1 MTQIDPQS
9 AAELDPAEAF
19 EGIRRELS
27 LLHRAI
33 EGLTA
38 ARENNPD
45 YTATLGEIAETLE
58 AAGEGLK
65 RIERSPA
72 VKMTPANVAQ
82 ELIKAS
88 AAVRSEDRQALQA
101 AQTALQRSIGHVDG
115 IVKRGQA
122 ADRQRDKLIQ
132 AVTGGVFAG
141 ILLWSFLPGVI
152 ARALPQSWHVPEWMA
167 ARTLRMEQREAGER
181 MIGTAQAENVSAS

>member
-1 MTQIDPQS
+1 MTQTDPQS
-9 AAELDPAEAF
+9 AAEVDPAEAF
-19 EGIRRELS
+19 EGIRRQLS

-38 ARENNPD
+38 ARENIPD

-58 AAGEGLK
+58 ATCEGL
-65 RIERSPA
+65 ERVEQSPG
-72 VKMTPANVAQ
+72 VTLTPAILAQ

-122 ADRQRDKLIQ
+122 ADRQRDKLFQ
-132 AVTGGVFAG
+132 AASGGALAG
-141 ILLWSFLPGVI
+141 VLLWSFLPGFV
-152 ARALPQSWHVPEWMA
+152 ARSLPESWHVPEWMA
-167 ARTLRMEQREAGER
+167 ARTIGMEQREAGTR
-181 MIGTAQAENVSAS
+181 MIETAQANDVPAI

>member
-1 MTQIDPQS
+1 MTQIDPQP

-38 ARENNPD
+38 AREHIPD
-45 YTATLGEIAETLE
+45 YTATLGEIAETL
-58 AAGEGLK
+58 AATGEGLK

-72 VKMTPANVAQ
+72 VKLTPAALAQ

-122 ADRQRDKLIQ
+122 VDRQQSKLIH
-132 AVTGGVFAG
+132 AAACGVIAG
-141 ILLWSFLPGVI
+141 ILLWSIMPGMI
-152 ARALPQSWHVPEWMA
+152 ARALPESWHVPEWMA
-167 ARTLRMEQREAGER
+167 ARAMGLDQREAGTR
-181 MIGTAQAENVSAS
+181 MIGTAQADDAPAT

>member
-9 AAELDPAEAF
+9 AAELDAAEAF

-38 ARENNPD
+38 ARENIPD

-58 AAGEGLK
+58 ATCEGL
-65 RIERSPA
+65 ERVEQSPA
-72 VKMTPANVAQ
+72 VALTPATMAQ
-82 ELIKAS
+82 ELLKAS
-88 AAVRSEDRQALQA
+88 AAARAEDRQALQA
-101 AQTALQRSIGHVDG
+101 AQTALQRSVGHVDG

-122 ADRQRDKLIQ
+122 ADGQRNRLIQ
-132 AVTGGVFAG
+132 AAAGGVLAG
-141 ILLWSFLPGVI
+141 VLLWSFLPGVI
-152 ARALPQSWHVPEWMA
+152 ARTLPESWHVPEWMA
-167 ARTLRMEQREAGER
+167 ARTMGLEQREAGER
-181 MIGTAQAENVSAS
+181 MIETAQLDTAH

>member
-1 MTQIDPQS
+1 MTQTDPQS

-38 ARENNPD
+38 ARENIPD

-58 AAGEGLK
+58 ATCDALE
-65 RIERSPA
+65 RIEQSPA
-72 VKMTPANVAQ
+72 VTLTPATMAQ
-82 ELIKAS
+82 ELVKAS
-88 AAVRSEDRQALQA
+88 AAVRAEDRQALQA

-122 ADRQRDKLIQ
+122 ADGQHKTLVQ
-132 AVTGGVFAG
+132 AASGGVLAG
-141 ILLWSFLPGVI
+141 VLVWSFLPGVI
-152 ARALPQSWHVPEWMA
+152 ARALPDSWHVPEWMA
-167 ARTLRMEQREAGER
+167 ARTMGMERREAGTR
-181 MIGTAQAENVSAS
+181 MIATAQTEDVLDR